1 MVLLPRLQTS
11 LLVALTKIFFGG
23 CMWQIM
29 GLLSDNVFHIG
40 GGQHITPPFTTT
52 IEFTVLTGLGDAIG
66 VCLGHALLSTIEVKV
81 LHRQFH
87 GWPHFFQTAVILF
100 SGSLLSGGAWQG
112 LENACVDNGLNFNL
126 ALLVVAL
133 GCGTLF
139 FVGITTGRAVM
150 NLPRATLKDFT
161 LSIACGCGSGV
172 FVGTDRR
179 YPNNWLQGMVGERTG
194 NEALDVFKAGLSVFI
209 GFLVCQLF
217 MSALLPEGTMWTDLN
232 GGGGAGGNTGNSGRG
247 RGSGGGTGGGNGSS
261 DDVKGSLLENGS
273 KIVYAT

>member
-1 MVLLPRLQTS
+1 
-11 LLVALTKIFFGG
+11 
-23 CMWQIM
+23 MWQIM

-52 IEFTVLTGLGDAIG
+52 IEYTVLTGLGDAIG
-66 VCLGHALLSTIEVKV
+66 VCIGHALLSTIEVHA
-81 LHRQFH
+81 LHHPFH

-100 SGSLLSGGAWQG
+100 SGSLLSGAAWQG
-112 LENACVDNGLNFNL
+112 LENACVDNHLNFNL

-139 FVGITTGRAVM
+139 FVGVTTGRAVM
-150 NLPRATLKDFT
+150 NVPRATLKDFT
-161 LSIACGCGSGV
+161 LSVACGCGSGV

-209 GFLVCQLF
+209 GFFVCQLF
-217 MSALLPEGTMWTDLN
+217 MSALLPLGVSWTDRDMKKEN
-232 GGGGAGGNTGNSGRG
+232 DGGSGTGNTDRG
-247 RGSGGGTGGGNGSS
+247 RGGSGRGTGGGNGSS